1 MRKASL
7 FLSVALVS
15 GGLFVTADAF
25 AQRGRAQRPAAQQ
38 QRAQVPQRNQVRPP
52 ARGQRTSLRLERG
65 TTAQQ
70 NGRGLAH
77 QVQEGAVQG
86 RLRQIATRFEGEIR
100 QGFTPVVNV
109 MPLNGRAR
117 EVSNGYDGNV
127 TEIHVT
133 DLGADGVLS
142 AYGSFGASGHV
153 MNPRYGGMSLSQVE
167 QFGRT
172 DTIHMSLEQPG
183 QRNRIKVLNER
194 SQGLVSQ
201 IPFNIKF
208 TAPNQPHVLRYWRV
222 GQSGHSTGEGSE
234 RELREV
240 RIIWDGK

>member
-1 MRKASL
+1 MRTARFL
-7 FLSVALVS
+7 LSVVFVS
-15 GGLFVTADAF
+15 GGIFVTTDAF
-25 AQRGRAQRPAAQQ
+25 AQRGARAQRPAAQQ
-38 QRAQVPQRNQVRPP
+38 QRAQVTQRNQVRPP
-52 ARGQRTSLRLERG
+52 ARGQRTSLRMERG
-65 TTAQQ
+65 TAQP

-77 QVQEGAVQG
+77 PIQQGAVQG
-86 RLRQIATRFEGEIR
+86 RLRQIATRFEREIR
-100 QGFTPVVNV
+100 QAFTPVVHV

-117 EVSNGYDGNV
+117 AVSDGYDGNV
-127 TEIHVT
+127 TEIQVT
-133 DLGADGVLS
+133 GLGADGVLS

-153 MNPRYGGMSLSQVE
+153 MNPRYGGLSLSQVE
-167 QFGRT
+167 QFGQT

-183 QRNRIKVLNER
+183 GRNRIKVLNER

-240 RIIWDGK
+240 RLIWDGN